1 MPRRPQLRY
10 GRPGLRYHPVRLA
23 ARALSVPSARAP
35 EIGGTLWQ
43 RQTPIEMARSAT
55 GWSRR
60 ARSRPARR
68 AAAAAR
74 RERGGG
80 RDRRTD
86 RESDSRSQSY
96 SGREGM
102 SEGGGVMYENASMS
116 SGSDGGDA
124 GRECA
129 QVDPFSDT
137 FRSSLDNKDSKIKVR
152 PNQIK
157 MRPNQPRQAR
167 ST

>member
-1 MPRRPQLRY
+1 MPRRPHLRY
-10 GRPGLRYHPVRLA
+10 GRPGLRYHPVGLE
-23 ARALSVPSARAP
+23 ARALSAPSARAP

-80 RDRRTD
+80 RDRQTD

-116 SGSDGGDA
+116 AGSEGGDA
-124 GRECA
+124 G